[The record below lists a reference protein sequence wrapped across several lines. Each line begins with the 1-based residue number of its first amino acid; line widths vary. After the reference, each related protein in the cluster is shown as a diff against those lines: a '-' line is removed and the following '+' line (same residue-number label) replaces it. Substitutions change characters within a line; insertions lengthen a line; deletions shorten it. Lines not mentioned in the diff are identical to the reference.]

1 VRNLYLRF
9 FFSFWTAMVVVL
21 AITVMA
27 TLWIANERRDR
38 ETERQDELARDAS
51 AVLASDG
58 VPGLRDWLLQQLPL
72 QRPDRVYVI
81 DDSGH
86 DLLGRPVPDF
96 LQARVGRRPFPIP
109 TQRGSRDER
118 LLSRLVAPSNES
130 FALSLSVQRPPFGL
144 FGPFG
149 SLETPI
155 IAAVLTLLVST
166 IVCFWLAR
174 FLSAPIKLL
183 RNATHSIAAGDLNVR
198 VSGLLGKR
206 RDELATLAVDFD
218 VMAVR
223 LRALLE
229 SHQQLLR
236 DVSHELR
243 SPLARLQIALG
254 LARRPN
260 ANLNQEFDRIER
272 EAQRLDDLIGEILSL
287 CRLDDPAR
295 TLRIDDVAIDEL
307 LETLVDSARIE
318 AEPRSVDI
326 ALQAPAGLSVQG
338 DRELLYRAVENVL
351 RNAVRFSPDHGRVE
365 VSAQTL
371 ATGVCVVIR
380 DHGPGVPADSLQRIF
395 EPFYRVGEARDRD
408 SGGHGIGLA
417 ITARVVRLHDG
428 TVTAANQPGGGLE
441 VILSLPLATRV
452 LSAAA

>member
-1 VRNLYLRF
+1 MRNLYLRF

-21 AITVMA
+21 AFTVMA

-38 ETERQDELARDAS
+38 ETERQDKLASDAS

-58 VPGLRDWLLQQLPL
+58 VPGLRDWLLQQLPV

-81 DDSGH
+81 NDSGQ

-96 LQARVGRRPFPIP
+96 LQARVGRRPFP
-109 TQRGSRDER
+109 TQRGTRDER
-118 LLSRLVAPSNES
+118 LLSRLVAPNNES
-130 FALSLSVQRPPFGL
+130 FALSLSVLRPPFGL
-144 FGPFG
+144 FGPP
-149 SLETPI
+149 ETPI

-166 IVCFWLAR
+166 IVCFLLAR
-174 FLSAPIKLL
+174 SLSAPIKLL

-198 VSGLLGKR
+198 VSGLLGTR
-206 RDELATLAVDFD
+206 RDELAALAVDFD

-223 LRALLE
+223 LRALLD
-229 SHQQLLR
+229 SHQHLLR

-254 LARRPN
+254 LARRPS
-260 ANLNQEFDRIER
+260 ANLTQEFDRIEH

-295 TLRIDDVAIDEL
+295 TLRIDEVAIDEL
-307 LETLVDSARIE
+307 LETLVDNARVE
-318 AEPRSVDI
+318 AEPHDVSISLLV
-326 ALQAPAGLSVQG
+326 PAGMAVQG

-365 VSAQTL
+365 VQAQARAAGISL
-371 ATGVCVVIR
+371 VIR
-380 DHGPGVPADSLQRIF
+380 DNGPGVPADSLQRIF

-441 VILSLPLATRV
+441 VIITLPLASRA
-452 LSAAA
+452 LPAMA

>member
-1 VRNLYLRF
+1 MRNLYLRF

-21 AITVMA
+21 AFTVMA

-38 ETERQDELARDAS
+38 ETERQDKLARDAS

-58 VPGLRDWLLQQLPL
+58 VPGLRDWLLQQLPV

-81 DDSGH
+81 NDSGQ

-96 LQARVGRRPFPIP
+96 LQARVGRRPFP
-109 TQRGSRDER
+109 TQRGTRDER
-118 LLSRLVAPSNES
+118 LLSRLVAPNNES
-130 FALSLSVQRPPFGL
+130 FALSLSVLRPPFGL
-144 FGPFG
+144 FGPP
-149 SLETPI
+149 ETPI

-166 IVCFWLAR
+166 IVCFLLAR
-174 FLSAPIKLL
+174 SLSAPIKLL

-198 VSGLLGKR
+198 VSGLLGTR

-223 LRALLE
+223 LRALLD
-229 SHQQLLR
+229 SHQHLLR

-254 LARRPN
+254 LARRPS
-260 ANLNQEFDRIER
+260 ANLTQEFDRIEH

-295 TLRIDDVAIDEL
+295 TLRIDEVAIDEL
-307 LETLVDSARIE
+307 LETLVENARIE
-318 AEPRSVDI
+318 AEPRDVSISLLV
-326 ALQAPAGLSVQG
+326 PAGMIVQG

-365 VSAQTL
+365 VQAQARAAGISL
-371 ATGVCVVIR
+371 VIR
-380 DHGPGVPADSLQRIF
+380 DSGPGVPADSLQRIF

-428 TVTAANQPGGGLE
+428 TVTAANQPSGGLE
-441 VILSLPLATRV
+441 VTITLPLAPRA
-452 LSAAA
+452 LPAMA

>member
-1 VRNLYLRF
+1 MRNLYLRF
-9 FFSFWTAMVVVL
+9 FFTFWTAMVVVL

-27 TLWIANERRDR
+27 TLWIATERRDR
-38 ETERQDELARDAS
+38 ETERQDELARAAS

-58 VPGLRDWLLQQLPL
+58 VPGLRDWLLQQLPI
-72 QRPDRVYVI
+72 QRPDRLYVI
-81 DDSGH
+81 DDNGR
-86 DLLGRPVPDF
+86 DLLGRPVPEF
-96 LQARVGRRPFPIP
+96 LQARVGRRPFP
-109 TQRGSRDER
+109 TQRGTRDDR
-118 LLSRLVAPSNES
+118 LLSRLVGPNNES
-130 FALSLSVQRPPFGL
+130 FAVSLSGERPPFGL
-144 FGPFG
+144 LGPP
-149 SLETPI
+149 ETPI
-155 IAAVLTLLVST
+155 IAAGLTLLVST
-166 IVCFWLAR
+166 IVCFLLAR

-223 LRALLE
+223 LRALLD

-260 ANLNQEFDRIER
+260 ANLGQEFDRIER

-295 TLRIDDVAIDEL
+295 AVSIDDVSIDEL
-307 LETLVDSARIE
+307 LETLIDNARVE
-318 AEPRSVDI
+318 AEPRSIDITVD
-326 ALQAPAGLSVQG
+326 APAGLSVQG

-365 VSAQTL
+365 VSAQAT
-371 ATGVCVVIR
+371 ATGVSVVIR
-380 DHGPGVPADSLQRIF
+380 DHGPGVPAESLQRIF
-395 EPFYRVGEARDRD
+395 EPFFRVGEARDRD
-408 SGGHGIGLA
+408 TGGHGIGLA
-417 ITARVVRLHDG
+417 ITARVVRLHEG
-428 TVTAANQPGGGLE
+428 TVTAANQPDGGLQ
-441 VILSLPLATRV
+441 ITLSLPRGARV
-452 LSAAA
+452 LPAAA